1 MQEPA
6 DRMVMDRTTLSR
18 ALRLLER
25 DGLLAVMPGRDAR
38 TRILQLT
45 ETGPYLPERARP
57 HWDRAQTELK
67 THFGAVTLVLR
78 AMLTHLVQQTA

>member
-1 MQEPA
+1 
-6 DRMVMDRTTLSR
+6 MDRTTLSR

-25 DGLLAVMPGRDAR
+25 DGLLAVMPSGDAR

-45 ETGPYLPERARP
+45 EAGPDLPERARP
-57 HWDRAQTELK
+57 HWDRTQTEFQPP
-67 THFGAVTLVLR
+67 FGAVTLVLR